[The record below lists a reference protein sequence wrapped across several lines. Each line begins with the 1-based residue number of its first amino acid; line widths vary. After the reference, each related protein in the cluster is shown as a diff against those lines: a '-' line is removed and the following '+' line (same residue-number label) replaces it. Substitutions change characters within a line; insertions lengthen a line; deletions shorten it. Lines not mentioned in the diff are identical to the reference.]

1 MISFIGNLNFN
12 QSLFLIFQPTQ
23 NHFFELIGRTKMG
36 FDFPSPNAL
45 FFRFKS
51 LTVQEKLDV
60 ITIRDRDFIEKFL
73 KFSA

>member
-1 MISFIGNLNFN
+1 MISSIGNFNFN
-12 QSLFLIFQPTQ
+12 QSLFFIFQPTQ
-23 NHFFELIGRTKMG
+23 NHFFEFIGRTKIG
-36 FDFPSPNAL
+36 FDFPSPNPL

-51 LTVQEKLDV
+51 LTIQEKLDV